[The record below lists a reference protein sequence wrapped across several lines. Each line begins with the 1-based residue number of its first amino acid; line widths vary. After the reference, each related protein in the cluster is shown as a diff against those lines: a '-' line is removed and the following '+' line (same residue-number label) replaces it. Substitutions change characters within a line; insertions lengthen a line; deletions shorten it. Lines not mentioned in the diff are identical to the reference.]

1 VPRENE
7 IRHAARFTFLKL
19 KSKIIM
25 NDVIITGIGQTKVG
39 EHWDISLRELGFYA
53 MEAAQTNAG
62 GIEPQALF
70 VGNAMAPNISGQAH
84 LGVLLAD
91 FAGLRGIEAY
101 AIEAGGATGGA
112 ALRAGYLAVK
122 SGFVDVAM
130 VVGVEKITDTGSDEL
145 ETTLTT
151 MLDSDYE
158 AIQGLT
164 MTAQGALL
172 MRRYLHEYQVPR
184 AAFAGFPL
192 IAHANGAGN
201 PYAMFQ
207 RAIKPALYERAGMVA
222 DPLNMFDVAP
232 DADGAAAVVL
242 TRDGLQPPDL
252 PHPVVRIAGSS
263 TTTDTLAI
271 HDRPAPLDFR
281 AARLSVER
289 AIYQAGITI
298 DQIEF
303 FELFD
308 YTSIHAAL
316 SLEAAGFAGPGHG
329 WKLAQNESIASN
341 GPLPISTLGGLK
353 ARGNPWGATG
363 VYQAVEAVLQLRGQ
377 AGDNQ
382 VVSPKF
388 GMIQCLGGTAA
399 TAVTHILEVVG

>member
-1 VPRENE
+1 
-7 IRHAARFTFLKL
+7 
-19 KSKIIM
+19 M

-39 EHWDISLRELGFYA
+39 EHWDVSLRELGYYA
-53 MEAAQTNAG
+53 MEAAQLDAG

-70 VGNAMAPNISGQAH
+70 VGNVMAPNISGQAH

-130 VVGVEKITDTGSDEL
+130 VVGVEKITDKAGDEL
-145 ETTLTT
+145 EAALTT

-158 AIQGLT
+158 AVQGLT
-164 MTAQGALL
+164 PTAQGALL
-172 MRRYLHEYQVPR
+172 MQRYLYEYQATR
-184 AAFAGFPL
+184 SAFAGFPV
-192 IAHANGAGN
+192 IAHTNGASN
-201 PYAMFQ
+201 PNAMFQ
-207 RAIKPALYERAGMVA
+207 RALKPALYERVGMIA

-242 TRDGLQPPDL
+242 TRAGLQPPDL
-252 PHPVVRIAGSS
+252 PHPAIRIAGSS
-263 TTTDTLAI
+263 TTTDTLAL
-271 HDRPAPLDFR
+271 HDRPDPLDFR

-308 YTSIHAAL
+308 YTSLHAAL

-329 WKLAQNESIASN
+329 WELAQNESVALN
-341 GPLPISTLGGLK
+341 GPLPISTFGGLK

-363 VYQAVEAVLQLRGQ
+363 VYQAVEAAMQLRGQ

-382 VVSPKF
+382 VADPKF

-399 TAVTHILEVVG
+399 TVVTHILEAV